1 MTPAHEEPGRVR
13 LTMPCGPA
21 HVDEQGHMHAGAVA
35 SIVDIAAVAASWSM
49 VTRRPGI
56 RGSTI
61 AMQVSFPDTAATPVV
76 ADAHVHER
84 AEALLFNTV
93 HVTAA
98 GSGRLLALGQVSYR
112 LLEPWP

>member
-1 MTPAHEEPGRVR
+1 
-13 LTMPCGPA
+13 
-21 HVDEQGHMHAGAVA
+21 MHAGAVA

-61 AMQVSFPDTAATPVV
+61 AMQVSFPDTAAAPVV

-98 GSGRLLALGQVSYR
+98 DSGRLLALGQVSYR
-112 LLEPWP
+112 LLEPWPEASAA